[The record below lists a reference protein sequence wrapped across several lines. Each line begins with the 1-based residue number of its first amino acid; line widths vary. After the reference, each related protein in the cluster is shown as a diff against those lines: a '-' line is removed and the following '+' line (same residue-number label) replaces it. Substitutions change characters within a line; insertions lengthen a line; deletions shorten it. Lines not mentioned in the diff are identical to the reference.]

1 MQGANDGASAEEAV
15 GGGSLTLDSRPWEP
29 WLGEGVRTARE
40 KRQKNTYKAA
50 YLQINGAQ
58 SKTAPSAEGM
68 HNNGE
73 TSCCVAG
80 LSISS
85 PGELSETRSL
95 GFQLG

>member
-1 MQGANDGASAEEAV
+1 MQGANGGTSAEEAV
-15 GGGSLTLDSRPWEP
+15 GGGSPALDPGSPGW
-29 WLGEGVRTARE
+29 VRE
-40 KRQKNTYKAA
+40 SGPPGKKRQKHTYKAA

-73 TSCCVAG
+73 TSCCVGG
-80 LSISS
+80 LSFSS
-85 PGELSETRSL
+85 LGELSETRSL